1 MPDTREPDLQPD
13 VGDVLQE
20 EAPDTTTVPVCVVES
35 KGPLRVQQL
44 PRKGGATFT
53 RTLTETPTRLLTA
66 DHRRASAKLRALGL
80 DEPVAFAFNRASA
93 QDLSTMSELPG
104 LETETVTATVELWAR
119 AVTGTTRVSVTAET
133 WAEGE

>member
-1 MPDTREPDLQPD
+1 MPDSVDLQPD
-13 VGDVLQE
+13 VEDVLQE

-35 KGPLRVQQL
+35 KSPLRVQQL

-80 DEPVAFAFNRASA
+80 DAPVAYSFNRASA